1 MKKIL
6 LIFLL
11 LAFPVGAQSVNECGE
26 WASARNLPEPWES
39 HTATYAKGRIRLAVL
54 DTLEPAVAAMHLM
67 VLSPPLNELG
77 ERQCR
82 TVSMGPAVTA
92 RGWPIGFLSLDF
104 AAREARYDPRHG
116 LVVTMHGGV
125 YNAET
130 GATDIGELTVT
141 INQSTGEISAEV
153 AGS

>member
-1 MKKIL
+1 MRKIMP
-6 LIFLL
+6 IFLM
-11 LAFPVGAQSVNECGE
+11 LALPAGAQSVNECGE
-26 WASARNLPEPWES
+26 WTSARNLPEPWEQ

-54 DTLEPAVAAMHLM
+54 DTLEPAAAAMHLM
-67 VLSPPLNELG
+67 VLSPPLDELG

-92 RGWPIGFLSLDF
+92 QGWPVGFLSLDF
-104 AAREARYDPRHG
+104 AAREARYDPEQG
-116 LVVTMHGGV
+116 LVVTMLGGV
-125 YNAET
+125 HNPET

-141 INQSTGEISAEV
+141 INQSTGEITAEV